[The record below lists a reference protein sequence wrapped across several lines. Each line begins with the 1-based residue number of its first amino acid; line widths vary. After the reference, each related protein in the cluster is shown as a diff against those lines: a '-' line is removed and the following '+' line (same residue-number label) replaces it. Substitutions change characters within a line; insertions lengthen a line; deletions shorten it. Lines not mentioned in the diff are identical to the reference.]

1 MELSLIGL
9 QNAGKTSLVNVIAVS
24 KLFMRGVNFFFKV
37 SFPLFWFDADGK
49 ISVFGT
55 YFQTGGYSEDMIPTV
70 CHSSSFLLE
79 FLFASNFCHTKMSI
93 SPKTFHC
100 IATSFCLIIF
110 LDISL

>member
-24 KLFMRGVNFFFKV
+24 KPFMRGVNFFKKNY
-37 SFPLFWFDADGK
+37 FPLFRFDADGK

-70 CHSSSFLLE
+70 CHLCFSLICYLP
-79 FLFASNFCHTKMSI
+79 LIFAIERCQ
-93 SPKTFHC
+93 SP
-100 IATSFCLIIF
+100 
-110 LDISL
+110 